1 MKARNNLIDFHA
13 HIIPGADHGSSKYET
28 TKKQLELL
36 LSVGI
41 GEVVA
46 TPHFYPHQT
55 LLEDF
60 LARRDACIELMK
72 EILTPESPI
81 IYPAAE
87 VLLTPNLDTMSG
99 LDKLCVKGTNV
110 LLVEIPSLEFDTEML
125 NTLSNT
131 KENGFEVIVAHV
143 DRYPAEIAETLLEF
157 GFKCQLNA
165 ESISAPIRRK
175 KILKYF
181 SKGDIVAIG
190 TDIHG
195 ENVKFVNGY
204 KKACDILGSRL
215 DSIMTKS
222 RELLCGAESIN

>member
-13 HIIPGADHGSSKYET
+13 HIIPGADHGSTKYET
-28 TKKQLELL
+28 TEKQLELL
-36 LSVGI
+36 SSIGI
-41 GEVVA
+41 REVVA

-60 LARRDACIELMK
+60 LARRDACVELMK
-72 EILTPESPI
+72 EILTPDAPR

-87 VLLTPNLDTMSG
+87 VLLTPNLDAMKG
-99 LDKLCVKGTNV
+99 LDKLCIKGTNV
-110 LLVEIPSLEFDTEML
+110 LLIEIPSLEFDTEML
-125 NTLSNT
+125 NTLSNI
-131 KENGFEVIVAHV
+131 KENGFKVVVAHV
-143 DRYPAEIAETLLEF
+143 DRYPVEIADALLDF
-157 GFKCQLNA
+157 DFKCQINT
-165 ESISAPIRRK
+165 ESLSLPIRRK

-195 ENVKFVNGY
+195 ENAKFVTGY
-204 KKACDILGSRL
+204 KKACDVLGSRL